1 MPNLSSMGFLP
12 MKTLVLAS
20 LLATSASA
28 AVSAGNTNSAVANTS
43 SAVATAAAPYT
54 FLLKFPDGSLE
65 ICPATGF
72 LIGFPEIN
80 VDVVSCTADKVFGD
94 AFGG

>member
-1 MPNLSSMGFLP
+1 

-28 AVSAGNTNSAVANTS
+28 AVSTTQTS
-43 SAVATAAAPYT
+43 SAVATTPPPYT
-54 FLLKFPDGSLE
+54 FLLRFPDGSLE

-72 LIGFPEIN
+72 AIGFPEID
-80 VDVVSCTADKVFGD
+80 VDVVSCMSDKLFGD

>member
-1 MPNLSSMGFLP
+1 MPNLSSMGFLQ
-12 MKTLVLAS
+12 MKTLVFAS

-28 AVSAGNTNSAVANTS
+28 AVSNTNSNAS
-43 SAVATAAAPYT
+43 SAAAATTPPYT

-72 LIGFPEIN
+72 AIGFPEIN
-80 VDVVSCTADKVFGD
+80 VDVVTCVADKVFGGT
-94 AFGG
+94 FES

>member
-1 MPNLSSMGFLP
+1 

-28 AVSAGNTNSAVANTS
+28 AVNNTNTHTNAAVA
-43 SAVATAAAPYT
+43 ATPPYT

-72 LIGFPEIN
+72 SIGFPEIN
-80 VDVVSCTADKVFGD
+80 VDVVSCVADKLFGD
-94 AFGG
+94 SFGG

>member
-1 MPNLSSMGFLP
+1 MPELVQYGVLP

-20 LLATSASA
+20 LLASASA
-28 AVSAGNTNSAVANTS
+28 AVSAGNSNSAVANTS
-43 SAVATAAAPYT
+43 SAVATTAPPYT

-72 LIGFPEIN
+72 SIGFPEIT
-80 VDVVSCTADKVFGD
+80 VDAVSCTADKVFGD